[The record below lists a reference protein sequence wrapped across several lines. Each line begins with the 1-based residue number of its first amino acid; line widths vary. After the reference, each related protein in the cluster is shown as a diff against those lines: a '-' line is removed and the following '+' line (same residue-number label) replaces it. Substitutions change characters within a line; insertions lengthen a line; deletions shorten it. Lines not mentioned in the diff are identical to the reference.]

1 MVVIH
6 VAIVSKLGPSVAAGK
21 QNGAARVP
29 AFDLFHRRR
38 RRRPN
43 MVIGRP
49 TDTDTRLVVV
59 ARPGRIV

>member
-29 AFDLFHRRR
+29 AFDLFHRH

-43 MVIGRP
+43 MVSGRP
-49 TDTDTRLVVV
+49 TDTDIRLVVV

>member
-38 RRRPN
+38 PN

-49 TDTDTRLVVV
+49 TDTDTRLAVV